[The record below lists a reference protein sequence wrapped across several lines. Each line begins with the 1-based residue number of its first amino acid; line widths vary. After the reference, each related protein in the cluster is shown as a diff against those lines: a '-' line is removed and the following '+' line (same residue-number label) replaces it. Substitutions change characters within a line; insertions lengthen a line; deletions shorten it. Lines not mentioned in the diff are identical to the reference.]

1 MCLRNEKGGKASDL
15 YGELTIVQRIERSNS
30 HCAMVHERSLEAHRA
45 AGSLI
50 AMGA

>member
-30 HCAMVHERSLEAHRA
+30 HSAMVHEGSFEAHNS